1 MCLLLSHVL
10 THDPRLIVWGF
21 HQNVRHSQS
30 LYQNLS
36 NSKSDYFDTQF
47 VTFMLRS
54 DLVLDKVIISIRD
67 LFVRYGIKINDRGRS
82 VSRFCIH
89 WRKTK

>member
-1 MCLLLSHVL
+1 MINKFSSK
-10 THDPRLIVWGF
+10 IVWGF
-21 HQNVRHSQS
+21 HQKVRHSQS

-54 DLVLDKVIISIRD
+54 DLFLDKVIISIRD
-67 LFVRYGIKINDRGRS
+67 LFCEVRYWIL
-82 VSRFCIH
+82 
-89 WRKTK
+89 